1 MSFKE
6 FGPIESKNATIS
18 ASSKTGVWKDSRT
31 SLGGL
36 ARAAGLYSTYPSHH
50 QGIEGQPDGRQVLP
64 LRRPAS
70 RSFLPGKIYRV
81 PSAATFAC
89 AAVQIAFTLSGS
101 FSPNFNIFE

>member
-1 MSFKE
+1 MN
-6 FGPIESKNATIS
+6 GTALAGTALCILDYGRLDYIQRRL
-18 ASSKTGVWKDSRT
+18 ASS
-31 SLGGL
+31 
-36 ARAAGLYSTYPSHH
+36 AN
-50 QGIEGQPDGRQVLP
+50 QGQPDGRQVLP

-70 RSFLPGKIYRV
+70 RSFLPGKIYRI

>member
-6 FGPIESKNATIS
+6 FGLIESKNATIS

-36 ARAAGLYSTYPSHH
+36 ARATVLYSTYPSHH
-50 QGIEGQPDGRQVLP
+50 QGIEEQPACRPVLP

-70 RSFLPGKIYRV
+70 RMLIQPR
-81 PSAATFAC
+81 
-89 AAVQIAFTLSGS
+89 AFTRSSSSLRAEHKVPFPSLAR
-101 FSPNFNIFE
+101 